1 MKKTLLII
9 FLSFIYGQG
18 FDLSGKVISN
28 STLIPIADVNIFIQD
43 TELGTASNEDGLFK
57 FSEIQS
63 SQYTLIVSAI
73 GYKDQYLE
81 INLNRDLLDF
91 FIELE
96 EESVLAKALSV
107 VGRFPS
113 KHIPYLTKNIS
124 NQDIID
130 NDYQTMSELFRNIGG
145 VDVQMAHNNGRNANF
160 SIRGSSDYK
169 PGGYN
174 NRVLVL
180 LDGFQISMPY
190 SGSIDWNGMPL
201 DFLDRVEVVKG
212 PVSSLYGQNSMG
224 GIINLVTKN
233 YSQEFLNSK
242 VTLGSFNKKDI
253 NIGMNNIYNNI
264 SYTTL
269 LQYKKGDGHRF
280 NAQYEQNNFYT
291 KIYNKEKEFSV
302 SLMANRSLNGQ
313 PGFSVE
319 ERPALISYRLS
330 DRDSVYLQLFK
341 KQNLN
346 NNDNL
351 VYSASINHFYTH
363 YQDRHDTP
371 ENESQDDTFYN
382 DTSLNLR
389 TEYQKLFNDKSYL
402 IVGGDVIVEQS
413 DISIYKDIYSNPMQF
428 TAGVFAQNRV
438 VLNKKLLLGVGLRV
452 DYRLIDR
459 GEVYSNKAFSNFSP
473 KVNLSYKQDSYSTWN
488 FALSKGFRSPSLSEM
503 FLQYSSDYGLYTQG
517 NPDLEPEQLYG
528 LDIGYDYSN
537 LSDTSLSIST
547 FYYVYEDMID
557 FVYGLPVVAR
567 NRSDISSCG
576 LETNINYELNDN
588 LSINAGYT
596 YLRVNDLNDI
606 DPILYRP
613 KHKLVSSVK
622 YTKDKVSNIISMRYQ
637 SEQDYQDFLSDD
649 REYEG
654 SEIRFPIKKLD
665 ALMLFNYVG
674 SYQLLDSKIS
684 LKISNIFNVEYQLIQ
699 DYPMPGRLVSIG
711 YEKLF

>member
-18 FDLSGKVISN
+18 FDLSGRIISK
-28 STLIPIADVNIFIQD
+28 STLNPIQDVNIFIQD
-43 TELGTASNEDGLFK
+43 SELGSASNKEGLFK
-57 FSEIQS
+57 FTDLESDDYI
-63 SQYTLIVSAI
+63 LIVSAI
-73 GYKDQYLE
+73 GYKDKYIA
-81 INLNRDLLDF
+81 INLDRNFLNF
-91 FIELE
+91 SIELE
-96 EESVLAKALSV
+96 DESVLAKALNV

-113 KHIPYLTKNIS
+113 KHVPYMTKNIS
-124 NQDIID
+124 NQDITD
-130 NDYQTMSELFRNIGG
+130 NDYQTMSELFRNVGG
-145 VDVQMAHNNGRNANF
+145 VDVQMEHNNGRNANF

-233 YSQEFLNSK
+233 HSEEFVTSK

-253 NIGMNNIYNNI
+253 NVGMNNIYNNV

-280 NAQYEQNNFYT
+280 NAQYEQNNIYV
-291 KIYNKEKEFSV
+291 KIDNKEKEFSI

-319 ERPALISYRLS
+319 DRPSLISYRLS

-341 KQNLN
+341 KQILSN
-346 NNDNL
+346 NSNL

-363 YQDRHDTP
+363 YQDRNDTP
-371 ENESQDDTFYN
+371 EGEYQDDTFYN
-382 DTSLNLR
+382 DTSLNIR
-389 TEYQKLFNDKSYL
+389 AEYQKLFNDKSYL
-402 IVGGDVIVEQS
+402 IVGSDLIAEQS
-413 DISIYKDIYSNPMQF
+413 DISIYKDVYSNPMQF
-428 TAGVFAQNRV
+428 TAGVFAQNRI
-438 VLNKKLLLGVGLRV
+438 VLSEKLLLGVGLRI
-452 DYRLIDR
+452 DYRSIER
-459 GEVYSNKAFSNFSP
+459 GEIYSNKTFSNVSP
-473 KVNLSYKQDSYSTWN
+473 KVNLSYKQDIYSTWN

-503 FLQYSSDYGLYTQG
+503 FLQYATDYGLYTQG
-517 NPDLEPEQLYG
+517 NPDLVPEQLYG
-528 LDIGYDYSN
+528 LDIGYDLAN
-537 LSDTSLSIST
+537 LSDLSFSVST

-576 LETNINYELNDN
+576 LETNIKYKLNDN
-588 LSINAGYT
+588 FSINAGYT

-613 KHKLVSSVK
+613 KHKLVSSIK
-622 YTKDKVSNIISMRYQ
+622 HTKGKVSNIISMRYQ

-654 SEIRFPIKKLD
+654 SEIRFPIKKLG
-665 ALMLFNYVG
+665 ALMLFNYIG

-684 LKISNIFNVEYQLIQ
+684 FKVSNILDVDYQLIQ
-699 DYPMPGRLVSIG
+699 DYPMPGRVISLG
-711 YEKLF
+711 YEKSF

>member
-1 MKKTLLII
+1 MKKTLFII
-9 FLSFIYGQG
+9 LLSFIYGQG
-18 FDLSGKVISN
+18 FDLSGRIISK
-28 STLIPIADVNIFIQD
+28 STLNPIQDVNIFIQD
-43 TELGTASNEDGLFK
+43 SELGSASNKEGLFK
-57 FSEIQS
+57 FTGLESDDYI
-63 SQYTLIVSAI
+63 LIVSAI
-73 GYKDQYLE
+73 GYKDKYIA
-81 INLNRDLLDF
+81 INLDRNFLNF
-91 FIELE
+91 SIELE
-96 EESVLAKALSV
+96 DESVLAKALNV

-113 KHIPYLTKNIS
+113 KHVPYMTKNIS
-124 NQDIID
+124 NQDITD
-130 NDYQTMSELFRNIGG
+130 NDYQTMSELFRNVGG
-145 VDVQMAHNNGRNANF
+145 VDVQMEHNNGRNANF

-233 YSQEFLNSK
+233 YSEEFVNSK

-253 NIGMNNIYNNI
+253 NVGMNNMHNNV

-280 NAQYEQNNFYT
+280 NAQYEQNN
-291 KIYNKEKEFSV
+291 IYVKMDNKEKEFSI

-319 ERPALISYRLS
+319 DRPSLISYRLS

-341 KQNLN
+341 KQNLSN
-346 NNDNL
+346 NNNL
-351 VYSASINHFYTH
+351 VYSASINHFYTY
-363 YQDRHDTP
+363 YQDRDDTP
-371 ENESQDDTFYN
+371 EGEDQDDTFYN
-382 DTSLNLR
+382 DTSLNIR
-389 TEYQKLFNDKSYL
+389 AEYQKLFNDKSYL
-402 IVGGDVIVEQS
+402 IVGSDLIAELS
-413 DISIYKDIYSNPMQF
+413 DISIYKDVYSNPMQF
-428 TAGVFAQNRV
+428 TAGVFAQNRI
-438 VLNKKLLLGVGLRV
+438 VLSEKLLLGVGLRI
-452 DYRLIDR
+452 DYRSIDR
-459 GEVYSNKAFSNFSP
+459 GDIYSNKTFSNVSP
-473 KVNLSYKQDSYSTWN
+473 KVNLSYKQDIYSTWN

-503 FLQYSSDYGLYTQG
+503 FLQYATDYGLYTQG
-517 NPDLEPEQLYG
+517 NPNLIPEQLYG
-528 LDIGYDYSN
+528 LDIGYDLSN
-537 LSDTSLSIST
+537 LSDLSFSAST

-576 LETNINYELNDN
+576 LETNINYKLNDRI
-588 LSINAGYT
+588 SINAGYT

-613 KHKLVSSVK
+613 KHKLVSSIK
-622 YTKDKVSNIISMRYQ
+622 HTKGKISNIVSMRYQ
-637 SEQDYQDFLSDD
+637 SKQDYQDFLSDE

-654 SEIRFPIKKLD
+654 SEIRFPIEQLD
-665 ALMLFNYVG
+665 ALMLFNYIG
-674 SYQLLDSKIS
+674 SYQLLDSKIFF
-684 LKISNIFNVEYQLIQ
+684 KVSNIFDVDYQLIQ
-699 DYPMPGRLVSIG
+699 DYPMPGRVISLG
-711 YEKLF
+711 YEKSF

>member
-1 MKKTLLII
+1 MKKTLFII
-9 FLSFIYGQG
+9 LLSFIYGQG
-18 FDLSGKVISN
+18 FDLSGRIISK
-28 STLIPIADVNIFIQD
+28 STLNPIQDVNIFIQD
-43 TELGTASNEDGLFK
+43 SELGSASNKEGLFK
-57 FSEIQS
+57 FTGLESDDYI
-63 SQYTLIVSAI
+63 LIVSAI
-73 GYKDQYLE
+73 GYKDKYIA
-81 INLNRDLLDF
+81 INLDRNFLNF
-91 FIELE
+91 SIELE
-96 EESVLAKALSV
+96 DESVLAKALNV

-113 KHIPYLTKNIS
+113 KHVPYMTKNIS
-124 NQDIID
+124 NQDITD
-130 NDYQTMSELFRNIGG
+130 NDYQTMSELFRNVGG
-145 VDVQMAHNNGRNANF
+145 VDVQMEHNNGRNANF

-233 YSQEFLNSK
+233 FSEEFVNSK

-253 NIGMNNIYNNI
+253 NVGMNNMHNNV

-280 NAQYEQNNFYT
+280 NAQYEQNN
-291 KIYNKEKEFSV
+291 IYVKMDNKEKEFSI

-313 PGFSVE
+313 PGFYVE
-319 ERPALISYRLS
+319 DRPSLISYRLS

-341 KQNLN
+341 KQNLSN
-346 NNDNL
+346 NNNL
-351 VYSASINHFYTH
+351 VYSASINHFYTY
-363 YQDRHDTP
+363 YQDRDDTP
-371 ENESQDDTFYN
+371 EGEDQDDTFYN
-382 DTSLNLR
+382 DTSLNIR
-389 TEYQKLFNDKSYL
+389 AEYQKLFNDKSYL
-402 IVGGDVIVEQS
+402 IVGSDLIAELS
-413 DISIYKDIYSNPMQF
+413 DISIYKDVYSNPMQF
-428 TAGVFAQNRV
+428 TAGVFAQNRI
-438 VLNKKLLLGVGLRV
+438 VLSEKLLLGVGLRI
-452 DYRLIDR
+452 DYRSIDR
-459 GEVYSNKAFSNFSP
+459 GDIYSNKTFSNVSP
-473 KVNLSYKQDSYSTWN
+473 KVNLSYKQDIYSTWN

-503 FLQYSSDYGLYTQG
+503 FLQYATDYGLYTQG
-517 NPDLEPEQLYG
+517 NPNLIPEQLYG
-528 LDIGYDYSN
+528 LDIGYDLSN
-537 LSDTSLSIST
+537 LSDLSFSAST

-576 LETNINYELNDN
+576 LETNINYKLNDRI
-588 LSINAGYT
+588 SINAGYT

-613 KHKLVSSVK
+613 KHKLVSSIK
-622 YTKDKVSNIISMRYQ
+622 HTKGKISNIVSMRYQ
-637 SEQDYQDFLSDD
+637 SKQDYQDFLSDE

-654 SEIRFPIKKLD
+654 SEIRFPIEQLD
-665 ALMLFNYVG
+665 ALMLFNYIG

-684 LKISNIFNVEYQLIQ
+684 FKVSNIFDVDYQLIQ
-699 DYPMPGRLVSIG
+699 DYPMPGRVISLG
-711 YEKLF
+711 YEKSF